1 MTKRELNLPLKNLFK
16 PSEIKDQNSPS
27 IFFLHG
33 FGSNMEDLFGL
44 SPYFPKYWNCIS
56 LQATIPL
63 QFNGW
68 AWAEIDFENILK
80 VQNPGQIKHHKEKI
94 SESIDLSIKELNLDP
109 TKIFILGFSQGA
121 ALSLYTGLTDPKKY
135 KGIIAL
141 SGCTSIKE
149 FENEI
154 DYDHVKNLNVFMGN
168 GRQDK
173 IITLP
178 LAQKTR
184 DDLSKLEVKLNY
196 KEYDVEHTISND
208 CLNDFLIWINTV
220 LL

>member
-1 MTKRELNLPLKNLFK
+1 MPYVRHANKEAQWNFDLTGAECCQFTEYGEGEYYDWHYDSFEK
-16 PSEIKDQNSPS
+16 PWNNSNDS
-27 IFFLHG
+27 KFYGKIRK
-33 FGSNMEDLFGL
+33 L
-44 SPYFPKYWNCIS
+44 SVTIS
-56 LQATIPL
+56 L
-63 QFNGW
+63 
-68 AWAEIDFENILK
+68 
-80 VQNPGQIKHHKEKI
+80 
-94 SESIDLSIKELNLDP
+94 S
-109 TKIFILGFSQGA
+109 
-121 ALSLYTGLTDPKKY
+121 DPKKY

-141 SGCTSIKE
+141 SGCISINE

-184 DDLSKLEVKLNY
+184 DDISKLEVKLNY

>member
-1 MTKRELNLPLKNLFK
+1 MIKKSLDLPLKNLFK
-16 PSEIKDQNSPS
+16 PSENKDQNNPS
-27 IFFLHG
+27 VFFLHG

-44 SPYFPKYWNCIS
+44 SPYFPKNWNCIS
-56 LQATIPL
+56 LQASIPL

-80 VQNPGQIKHHKEKI
+80 VQNPAQIKHHKKKI
-94 SESIDLSIKELNLDP
+94 VDSIDLSIQELNLDP
-109 TKIFILGFSQGA
+109 TQIFILGFSQGA

-141 SGCTSIKE
+141 SGCISLKE
-149 FENEI
+149 FEHEI
-154 DYDHVKNLNVFMGN
+154 DHEYIKNLNIFMGN
-168 GRQDK
+168 GKQDK

-178 LAQKTR
+178 LAHKTR

-208 CLNDFLIWINTV
+208 CLNDFLIWINKVST
-220 LL
+220 

>member
-1 MTKRELNLPLKNLFK
+1 MIKKSLDLPLKNLFK
-16 PSEIKDQNSPS
+16 PSENKDQNNPS
-27 IFFLHG
+27 VFFLHG

-44 SPYFPKYWNCIS
+44 SPYFPKYWNFIS

-80 VQNPGQIKHHKEKI
+80 VQNPAQIIHHKEKI
-94 SESIDLSIKELNLDP
+94 VESIDLSIQELNLDP
-109 TKIFILGFSQGA
+109 NQIFILGFSQGA

-141 SGCTSIKE
+141 SGCISINE

-196 KEYDVEHTISND
+196 KEYDVEHSISND
-208 CLNDFLIWINTV
+208 CLNDFLIWINTI

>member
-1 MTKRELNLPLKNLFK
+1 MIKKELNLPLKNLFK
-16 PSEIKDQNSPS
+16 PSESENKNNPTV
-27 IFFLHG
+27 FLLHG

-44 SPYFPKYWNCIS
+44 SPFFPKNWNCIS

-80 VQNPGQIKHHKEKI
+80 VQNPEQIKHHKKKI
-94 SESIDLSIKELNLDP
+94 VDSIDLSIQELNLDP
-109 TKIFILGFSQGA
+109 SQIFILGFSQGA

-141 SGCTSIKE
+141 SGCISIQE
-149 FENEI
+149 FEHEI
-154 DYDHVKNLNVFMGN
+154 DLDHIMNLNVFMGN
-168 GRQDK
+168 GRHDK
-173 IITLP
+173 VITLP

-184 DDLSKLEVKLNY
+184 DELSKLKVKLNY
-196 KEYDVEHTISND
+196 REYDVEHTISND
-208 CLNDFLIWINTV
+208 CLNDFLIWINKV
-220 LL
+220 

>member
-1 MTKRELNLPLKNLFK
+1 MIKKSLDLPLKNLFK
-16 PSEIKDQNSPS
+16 QSENNDQNNPS
-27 IFFLHG
+27 VFFLHG

-44 SPYFPKYWNCIS
+44 SPFFPKNWNCIS

-80 VQNPGQIKHHKEKI
+80 VQNPAQIIHHKEKI
-94 SESIDLSIKELNLDP
+94 VESIDLSIQELNLDP
-109 TKIFILGFSQGA
+109 NQIFILGFSQGA

-141 SGCTSIKE
+141 SGCISINE

-184 DDLSKLEVKLNY
+184 DDISKLEVKLNY

>member
-1 MTKRELNLPLKNLFK
+1 MIKKELDLPLKNLFK
-16 PSEIKDQNSPS
+16 PSEVKDQNSPS
-27 IFFLHG
+27 VFFLHG

-44 SPYFPKYWNCIS
+44 SPFFPKNWNCIS

-80 VQNPGQIKHHKEKI
+80 VQNPAQIIHHKEKI
-94 SESIDLSIKELNLDP
+94 VESIDLSIQELNLDP
-109 TKIFILGFSQGA
+109 NQIFILGYSQAA
-121 ALSLYTGLTDPKKY
+121 ALSLHTGLTHPKKY
-135 KGIIAL
+135 KGISAL
-141 SGCTSIKE
+141 SGYISINE

-154 DYDHVKNLNVFMGN
+154 HYDLVKNLNVFMGN

-184 DDLSKLEVKLNY
+184 DDISKLEVKLNY